1 MRVEVRLFATLAHYL
16 PKDAAADSTHLDGTP
31 WLAQPPHI
39 GVVSGFDEQA
49 GTANVLWDNC
59 IFDLAIPIASLREI
73 TTPQLSNI
81 TQFSGKIVRRTT
93 NNQSVEYDGAIV
105 LLAAIVLPGPD
116 DTPVDFVVVKS
127 VGPGQ
132 FFWASRVSDIEVL
145 PTR

>member
-1 MRVEVRLFATLAHYL
+1 MAIVNGSLVTPATIAG
-16 PKDAAADSTHLDGTP
+16 PPDSTLLDGTP

-39 GVVSGFDEQA
+39 GVVSNFQQGNPNVD
-49 GTANVLWDNC
+49 VLWDNC
-59 IFDLAIPIASLREI
+59 IFDLAIPIASLLEI
-73 TTPQLSNI
+73 TSPSLSNI
-81 TQFSGKIVRRTT
+81 TDFSGKIVHRTT
-93 NNQSVEYDGAIV
+93 NNQSVEYVGAIV

-132 FFWASRVSDIEVL
+132 FFWTARVSDIEVM